1 MKENALTIKGL
12 TKKYN
17 DFVLDD
23 VSFNVPR
30 GAIVGLIGENG
41 AGKSTTINAALGL
54 IKKDAGVISILGKQN
69 DEVDSSIHN
78 RIGVV
83 FDGNNF
89 HDGLSPKKLN
99 KIFKNI
105 YSEWDEAEYFTLL
118 EKLSL
123 PVDKKVKEF
132 SKGMKMKLSIAVA
145 LSHHS
150 ELLILDEAT
159 SGLDPIIRDELLDM
173 FLDFVQDE
181 NRSILVS
188 SHITSDLEKVADYI
202 VFIHNGKV
210 VFNKTKDELMYKYGI
225 MKCRTAQFETIDKQ
239 DIIVYLKKDYEWDI
253 LVADRDLAQKKY
265 PKVIIDPANIDDIML
280 LHVKGETICED

>member
-41 AGKSTTINAALGL
+41 AGKSTTINAVLSL

-69 DEVDSSIHN
+69 DEIDSSIHN

-159 SGLDPIIRDELLDM
+159 SGLDPIIRDEILDM

-265 PKVIIDPANIDDIML
+265 PKVIIDPANVDDIML
-280 LHVKGETICED
+280 LYVKGETICED

>member
-69 DEVDSSIHN
+69 DEIDSSIHN

-159 SGLDPIIRDELLDM
+159 SGLDPIIRDEILDM

-265 PKVIIDPANIDDIML
+265 PKVIIDPANVDDIML
-280 LHVKGETICED
+280 LYVKGETICED

>member
-69 DEVDSSIHN
+69 DEIDSSIHN
-78 RIGVV
+78 RMGVV

-280 LHVKGETICED
+280 LYVKGETICED

>member
-69 DEVDSSIHN
+69 DEIDSSIRN

-105 YSEWDEAEYFTLL
+105 YSEWDETEYFTLL

-159 SGLDPIIRDELLDM
+159 SGLDPIIRDEILDM

-210 VFNKTKDELMYKYGI
+210 VFNKTKDELIYKYGI
-225 MKCRTAQFETIDKQ
+225 LKCKTAQFETIDKQ
-239 DIIVYLKKDYEWDI
+239 DIIVYQKKDYEWDI

-280 LHVKGETICED
+280 LYVKGETICED

>member
-69 DEVDSSIHN
+69 DEIDSSIRN

-105 YSEWDEAEYFTLL
+105 YSEWDETEYFTLL

-123 PVDKKVKEF
+123 PADKKVKEF

-159 SGLDPIIRDELLDM
+159 SGLDPIIRDEILDM

-181 NRSILVS
+181 NRAILVS

-225 MKCRTAQFETIDKQ
+225 LKCKTAQFEAIDKQ
-239 DIIVYLKKDYEWDI
+239 DIIVYQKKDYEWDI

-280 LHVKGETICED
+280 LYVKGETICED

>member
-54 IKKDAGVISILGKQN
+54 IKKDAGVISIFGKQN
-69 DEVDSSIHN
+69 DEIDSSIHN

-123 PVDKKVKEF
+123 PADKKVKEF

-159 SGLDPIIRDELLDM
+159 SGLDPIIRDEILDM

-181 NRSILVS
+181 NCSILVS

-225 MKCRTAQFETIDKQ
+225 MKCKTAQFETIDKQ

-280 LHVKGETICED
+280 LYVKGETICED

>member
-41 AGKSTTINAALGL
+41 AGKSTTINAVLSL

-69 DEVDSSIHN
+69 DEIDSSIHN

-159 SGLDPIIRDELLDM
+159 SGLDPIIRDEILDM

>member
-41 AGKSTTINAALGL
+41 AGKSTTINAVLSL

-69 DEVDSSIHN
+69 DEIDSSIHN

>member
-41 AGKSTTINAALGL
+41 AGKSTTINAVLSL

-69 DEVDSSIHN
+69 DEIDSSIRN

-105 YSEWDEAEYFTLL
+105 YSEWDETEYFTLL

-159 SGLDPIIRDELLDM
+159 SGLDPIIRDEILDM

-210 VFNKTKDELMYKYGI
+210 VFNKTKDELIYKYGI
-225 MKCRTAQFETIDKQ
+225 LKCKTAQFETIDKQ
-239 DIIVYLKKDYEWDI
+239 DIIVYQKKDYEWDI

-265 PKVIIDPANIDDIML
+265 PKVIIDPANVDDIML
-280 LHVKGETICED
+280 LYVKGETICED